1 MMISAKRIALFYS
14 LLLGFML
21 LGVVSLMAQPPKPPA
36 GKVWVKI
43 PAMSDE
49 FDAHSPDTEK
59 WRVFDQGDSWDR
71 TSAFDKRI
79 HEVIHEPKTNNY
91 FLTMNPMWYYEDE
104 QFTKGDRTYLF
115 AGGGMDTRAMATYG
129 YFEVRLKASNFPMG
143 SGVFM
148 NSRKTSSDICD
159 EKYHTE
165 LDIIENMSYDGPGAN
180 TTGFNF
186 HQNVNSHAKPFKSEG
201 GNCVSLPYESTK
213 SGVKSQP
220 LEGPLDFNT
229 VGMWWKNANEAEF
242 YLNGRAFGTITPTRD
257 FNLPMPVIIV
267 METYTWGSDE
277 NNAGNPK
284 PEAYMFEDEF
294 RTKEQRAVTY
304 DWVRS
309 WQLVDVDASVFNDQN
324 NAIAFH
330 QPEAPTYAGDQL
342 DKTLIYSLAKE
353 ARVTTE
359 LLRESGKSF
368 FRSSAK
374 VPAGVHSYH
383 FKETFYESFEA
394 GKSYVMIARLEDEG
408 EVLTTDTLRFT
419 PEEEP
424 LENKVFGDMLPT
436 RLEPT
441 STGYAVEVRYEAD
454 GPMEISGEIRD
465 PNNKWL
471 GAATS
476 EPVSGRGVVTLNLP
490 VNSPTTPGAGYY
502 FKAHIRPVGTDWQQ
516 AVHAISNAP
525 FTVAEPV
532 TPHVVATEATVE
544 LIEKLPVVSVAF
556 DYGAEED
563 VDFHLT
569 LTDENFVPK
578 AEKLREERLGARAL
592 TRSIFS
598 DSALA
603 AGENYKVIV
612 TMTYQQTQEIFADT
626 LEGITIT
633 NPDEPNEVLSV
644 EQKSTLLV
652 YPTPAYDQV
661 NVRLAAPM
669 FASMQSV
676 RVYDVSGNA
685 LSVPVRLDADSHTV
699 QLGVATLPRGVY
711 FVHVASGVGPARA
724 RVLVK

>member
-1 MMISAKRIALFYS
+1 MNSLIRPLLVSCFALLMILVAIP
-14 LLLGFML
+14 
-21 LGVVSLMAQPPKPPA
+21 GVSQPPAPPA
-36 GKVWVKI
+36 GKVWIKI

-49 FDAHSPDTEK
+49 FDANSPDTEK
-59 WRVFDQGDSWDR
+59 WRVFDKGDSWDR

-79 HEVIHEPKTNNY
+79 HEVVHDPKTNNY

-115 AGGGMDTRAMATYG
+115 AGGGMDTRALATYG

-242 YLNGRAFGTITPTRD
+242 YLNGRAFGTITPTRN

-383 FKETFYESFEA
+383 VNETFYESFEA
-394 GKSYVMIARLEDEG
+394 GKTYVMIARLEDEG
-408 EVLTTDTLRFT
+408 EVLSTDTLRFT

-441 STGYAVEVRYEAD
+441 STGYAVQVRYEAD

-502 FKAHIRPVGTDWQQ
+502 FKAHIRPVGSNWQQ

-525 FTVAEPV
+525 FTVAEPIKPHMLV
-532 TPHVVATEATVE
+532 TNAEVE
-544 LIEKLPVVSVAF
+544 LVEDIPVVSVTF
-556 DYGAEED
+556 EYGSEED
-563 VDFHLT
+563 VDISLT
-569 LTDENFVPK
+569 LTDENYEPK
-578 AEKLREERLGARAL
+578 AEKLREERLGARTL
-592 TRSIFS
+592 TRSIFA

-603 AGENYKVIV
+603 TGENYQVIV
-612 TMTYQQTQEIFADT
+612 KMTSQQSQEVYADT
-626 LEGITIT
+626 LSDISIV
-633 NPDEPNEVLSV
+633 NPNQPTDVLAV
-644 EQKSTLLV
+644 PKSQALSV
-652 YPTPAYDQV
+652 YPTPAHDQV
-661 NVRLAAPM
+661 NVRLLEPM
-669 FASMQSV
+669 FASMQEV
-676 RVYDVSGNA
+676 RVYDLAGNA
-685 LSVPVRLDADSHTV
+685 LAVPVKLDAAKHTV
-699 QLGVATLPRGVY
+699 QLGVSPLPGGVY
-711 FVHVASGVGPARA
+711 VVQITSAAGQART
-724 RVLVK
+724 RMVVK